1 MKFEATKDKKETL
14 FQGFYILFAA
24 PTAKHQEEVGQRL
37 CLMLMDSE
45 ITQEDAQNACSR
57 AIDAHLT
64 EIKVQDS
71 FYGCFRLQ
79 KTARLC
85 KR

>member
-24 PTAKHQEEVGQRL
+24 PTVKPQEEVGQML

-45 ITQEDAQNACSR
+45 ITRQDAQNACDR
-57 AIDAHLT
+57 AIQAHIT
-64 EIKVQDS
+64 EKQLEAT
-71 FYGCFRLQ
+71 YNG
-79 KTARLC
+79 
-85 KR
+85 

>member
-24 PTAKHQEEVGQRL
+24 QTAKHKEEVGQML

-45 ITQEDAQNACSR
+45 ITRQDAQNACER
-57 AIDAHLT
+57 AIQAHFIEKKLEAT
-64 EIKVQDS
+64 
-71 FYGCFRLQ
+71 FNG
-79 KTARLC
+79 
-85 KR
+85 

>member
-24 PTAKHQEEVGQRL
+24 PTAKHQEEVGQML
-37 CLMLMDSE
+37 CVMLMDSE
-45 ITQEDAQNACSR
+45 ISQEDAQNACSR

-64 EIKVQDS
+64 EKKLEDI
-71 FYGCFRLQ
+71 FNG
-79 KTARLC
+79 
-85 KR
+85 

>member
-24 PTAKHQEEVGQRL
+24 PTAKHQEEVGQML

-45 ITQEDAQNACSR
+45 ITRQDAQNACVR
-57 AIDAHLT
+57 AIQAHIT
-64 EIKVQDS
+64 EKQLEAN
-71 FYGCFRLQ
+71 FNG
-79 KTARLC
+79 
-85 KR
+85 

>member
-24 PTAKHQEEVGQRL
+24 PTAKHQEEVGQML

-45 ITQEDAQNACSR
+45 ISRQDAQNACDR
-57 AIDAHLT
+57 AIQAHLVEKKLEDT
-64 EIKVQDS
+64 
-71 FYGCFRLQ
+71 FNG
-79 KTARLC
+79 
-85 KR
+85 

>member
-24 PTAKHQEEVGQRL
+24 PTAKHQEEVGQML

-45 ITQEDAQNACSR
+45 ITRQDAQNACDR
-57 AIDAHLT
+57 AIQAHIT
-64 EIKVQDS
+64 EKKLEAT
-71 FYGCFRLQ
+71 FNG
-79 KTARLC
+79 
-85 KR
+85 

>member
-24 PTAKHQEEVGQRL
+24 PTSKHQEEVGQML
-37 CLMLMDSE
+37 CVMLMDSE
-45 ITQEDAQNACSR
+45 ISQEDAQNACSK

-64 EIKVQDS
+64 EKKLEAT
-71 FYGCFRLQ
+71 FNG
-79 KTARLC
+79 
-85 KR
+85 

>member
-24 PTAKHQEEVGQRL
+24 PTVKHQEEVGQML

-45 ITQEDAQNACSR
+45 ITRQDAQNACDR
-57 AIDAHLT
+57 AIQAHITDKQLEAT
-64 EIKVQDS
+64 
-71 FYGCFRLQ
+71 YNG
-79 KTARLC
+79 
-85 KR
+85 

>member
-24 PTAKHQEEVGQRL
+24 PTVKHQEEIGQML
-37 CLMLMDSE
+37 CVMLMDSE
-45 ITQEDAQNACSR
+45 LSQEDAQNACTR

-64 EIKVQDS
+64 EKKLEDT
-71 FYGCFRLQ
+71 FNG
-79 KTARLC
+79 
-85 KR
+85 